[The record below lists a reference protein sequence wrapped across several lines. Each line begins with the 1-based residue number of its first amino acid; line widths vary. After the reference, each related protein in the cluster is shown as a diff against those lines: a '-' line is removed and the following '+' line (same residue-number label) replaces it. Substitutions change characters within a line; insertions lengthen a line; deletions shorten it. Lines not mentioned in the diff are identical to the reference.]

1 MNNYLLLFVSGLL
14 VSLFVSNS
22 MEMLKGSFITLLV
35 CGLAYAVL
43 PTTRK
48 DFNTLLFLTGAAGV
62 LILLK

>member
-1 MNNYLLLFVSGLL
+1 MNNYLILFVSGLL

-22 MEMLKGSFITLLV
+22 IEMLKGSFITLLV

-48 DFNTLLFLTGAAGV
+48 DCYTFMLLTVAAGI

>member
-1 MNNYLLLFVSGLL
+1 MNNYLLFFVGVLL

-22 MEMLKGSFITLLV
+22 MEMLKGSFITLLM

-48 DFNTLLFLTGAAGV
+48 DFNTFLFLTGAAGA
-62 LILLK
+62 LIFLK

>member
-1 MNNYLLLFVSGLL
+1 MNNYLILFVSGLL

-22 MEMLKGSFITLLV
+22 VEMLKGSFITLLV

-48 DFNTLLFLTGAAGV
+48 DFNTFLFLTGAAGA
-62 LILLK
+62 LIFLK

>member
-1 MNNYLLLFVSGLL
+1 MNNYLILFVSGLL

-22 MEMLKGSFITLLV
+22 IEMLKGSFITLLV

-48 DFNTLLFLTGAAGV
+48 DFNTFILLTGAAGV